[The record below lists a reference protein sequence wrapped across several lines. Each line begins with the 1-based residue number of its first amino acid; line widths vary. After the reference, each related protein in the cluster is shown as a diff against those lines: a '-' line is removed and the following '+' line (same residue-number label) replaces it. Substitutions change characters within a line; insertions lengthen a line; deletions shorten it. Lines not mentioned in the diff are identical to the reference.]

1 MWSNDKLLPITNM
14 EQFVIHSYDKIAQ
27 HDK

>member
-14 EQFVIHSYDKIAQ
+14 EQFVIDSYDKIAP